1 MNIKAI
7 NITFSFLLGICFT
20 VRAELI
26 VPSEEEI
33 RQLAKATV
41 AEQIDNIA
49 GTKVVIEPQMLGAR
63 MTPPRCEYPLQA
75 SMASDREINRNNTVR
90 ISCTTPDLDYPWQM
104 FVAVR
109 FEILRP
115 VVVADAHIDPGQLL
129 GTDNLRLEWID
140 EIQLRGSQFEN
151 VHDLLGTR
159 AKRRIAKDS
168 AIFAA
173 NVCYVCRGD
182 KVKILAR
189 APGFMVKTY
198 GEALQD
204 GVVGDQI
211 RIKNTHSNK
220 QLDAIITAIAAVEVK
235 M

>member
-7 NITFSFLLGICFT
+7 NIALSFLLGICFS
-20 VRAELI
+20 VRAELT

-33 RQLAKATV
+33 QQLAKATV
-41 AEQIDNIA
+41 AEQIDNVA
-49 GTKVVIEPQMLGAR
+49 GAKVVIEPQMLGAR

-75 SMASDREINRNNTVR
+75 SMASDREINRNNTVK

-109 FEILRP
+109 VEILRP
-115 VVVADAHIDPGQLL
+115 VVVADAHIGPGQLL
-129 GTDNLRLEWID
+129 DEGNLRLEWLD
-140 EIQLRGSQFEN
+140 ETQLRGTQFED
-151 VHDLLGTR
+151 VQDLLGTR

-182 KVKILAR
+182 QVEILAR
-189 APGFMVKTY
+189 TPGFMVKTH

-211 RIKNTHSNK
+211 RIKNTRSNK
-220 QLDAIITAIAAVEVK
+220 HLDAIITAVGAVEVK